1 MAIPKKK
8 RSKAKKK
15 KGRIVVSQKAK
26 IVKKGTQT
34 AKKDTLQTA
43 PKQMPRDNGINMR
56 IKIKRKQ

>member
-1 MAIPKKK
+1 MPTPKKK

-34 AKKDTLQTA
+34 AKKDTLQRMDA
-43 PKQMPRDNGINMR
+43 QMPRTNGAVLKV
-56 IKIKRKQ
+56 KIKRK